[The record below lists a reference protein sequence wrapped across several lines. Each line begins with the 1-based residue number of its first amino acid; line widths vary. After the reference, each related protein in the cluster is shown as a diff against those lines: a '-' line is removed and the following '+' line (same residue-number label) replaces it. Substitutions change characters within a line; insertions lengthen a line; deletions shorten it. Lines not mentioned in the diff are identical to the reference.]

1 MSKEPSLVLNLSD
14 VAVKRRLMEKINKLS
29 GLYEVTLKPRR
40 KTRSL
45 NQNAYYFAAFVT
57 PFREWLSENWG
68 ETFDTDQAHT
78 QLKIAV
84 LGMDTKVDKETGE
97 EMQFVPSSR
106 FKDTWEF
113 SEYLEKAAEFL
124 ARTCGIVV
132 IPSDLFFEGAT
143 ETKGKPNVN
152 DRNQTQRS
160 NSAR

>member
-1 MSKEPSLVLNLSD
+1 MAVKEPPMVLNLSD
-14 VAVKRRLMEKINKLS
+14 VEAKRRLMQKINKLT

-40 KTRSL
+40 RTRSL
-45 NQNAYYFAAFVT
+45 NQNSYYFAAFVN

-68 ETFDTDQAHT
+68 ETFDMDQAHT

-84 LGMDTKVDKETGE
+84 MGMQSKVNEETGE
-97 EMQFVPSSR
+97 EIELIPSTR

-132 IPSDLFFEGAT
+132 LPSELFFEQER
-143 ETKGKPNVN
+143 ETK
-152 DRNQTQRS
+152 
-160 NSAR
+160 